1 MSTARIGIVW
11 NPSKTTREELEEA
24 LEQAIEASGA
34 RPEVI
39 WEETAEDD
47 PGRRAAERA
56 VEAGAGL
63 VIAAGG
69 DGTVRAVA
77 EHLAESGGDVELG
90 IAPLGTGNLL
100 ARNLEVPLGDLAA
113 ALERALTADARPIDF
128 AWAEVEI
135 DGAPQRCGFAVMAGF
150 GIDAHMI
157 TETDD
162 ELKDKVGWLA
172 YVESLGRAI
181 SASEVIGIRI
191 GLDDEPV
198 VASEAHTLIVGNCGS
213 LQGGVTLLPDAD
225 PADGRL
231 DLLLLDAEGI
241 GGWLDTLRNL
251 VWDNGL
257 KRLLPGRRGS
267 GEEAGGGAAD
277 APDPGTPG
285 SGTAGGEAAG
295 EAAGGAPGETAG
307 AESSATASH
316 RQAERVSVELSEPRA
331 FEVDGD
337 HLGETTRFEISIQ
350 PAALRVR

>member
-1 MSTARIGIVW
+1 MAIERIGIVW
-11 NPSKTTREELEEA
+11 NPSKVEREDLEAAFGRA
-24 LEQAIEASGA
+24 LESTGA
-34 RPEVI
+34 DPSVT
-39 WEETAEDD
+39 WLETTEDD
-47 PGRRAAERA
+47 PGQGAAGRALA
-56 VEAGAGL
+56 AGAGL

-77 EHLAESGGDVELG
+77 EHLAEVEAEADLG
-90 IAPLGTGNLL
+90 IVPLGTGNLL
-100 ARNLEVPLGDLAA
+100 ARNLDVPLNDPAA
-113 ALERALTADARPIDF
+113 AFVRALVETARPIDVG
-128 AWAEVEI
+128 WAEVALE
-135 DGAPQRCGFAVMAGF
+135 GETRRCAFTVMAGF

-267 GEEAGGGAAD
+267 GRRPTAARPTRRIRAPRDPAPRGAR
-277 APDPGTPG
+277 
-285 SGTAGGEAAG
+285 
-295 EAAGGAPGETAG
+295 
-307 AESSATASH
+307 
-316 RQAERVSVELSEPRA
+316 RQARRRAVPRA
-331 FEVDGD
+331 
-337 HLGETTRFEISIQ
+337 RP
-350 PAALRVR
+350 PARRAAPRPRTGRRSASVSS